1 MNQFSRFIAFLVF
14 VPLIVVGCDGL
25 GGGISTCDIQKQ
37 SPLIEIRE
45 AEAKQTGN
53 SIPVLS
59 LTDFAVNGNAVNLQY
74 PGLDEGTNI
83 EVKGDTL
90 QCTVPCSFGREQGS
104 YGFTVSA
111 PEFASKHLN
120 FDDVSYANREE
131 VGGCPRIIYSG
142 SQEISI
148 SLTRAQEAP

>member
-1 MNQFSRFIAFLVF
+1 MNQFSRLTAFLVL
-14 VPLIVVGCDGL
+14 VPLIVAGCDGF
-25 GGGISTCDIQKQ
+25 GGGISTCDIQKP
-37 SPLIEIRE
+37 PLIEIRE
-45 AEAKQTGN
+45 AEAEQSGN

-74 PGLDEGTNI
+74 PGLDEGSNI

-90 QCTVPCSFGREQGS
+90 HCTVPCSFGREQGS

-111 PEFASKHLN
+111 PEFASKRLN
-120 FDDVSYANREE
+120 FDDVSYTNREE

-148 SLTRAQEAP
+148 SLTQAQDAP